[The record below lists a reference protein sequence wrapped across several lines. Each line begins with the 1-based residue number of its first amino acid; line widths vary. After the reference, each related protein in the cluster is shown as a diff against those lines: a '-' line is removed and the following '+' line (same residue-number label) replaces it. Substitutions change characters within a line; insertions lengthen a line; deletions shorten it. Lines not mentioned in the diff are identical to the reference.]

1 MKFIL
6 FCVTLD
12 LSDNL
17 TEMRIVKNS
26 YIYMFFSGHDSQA
39 AVEGRGRGETLSL
52 TLSSIVKIGGTRS
65 VLLGNIFSQDKCV
78 T

>member
-17 TEMRIVKNS
+17 TETCIVKS
-26 YIYMFFSGHDSQA
+26 SVACVSAIVQVKFQQ
-39 AVEGRGRGETLSL
+39 ETFRYFVSTTAYVGWLHL
-52 TLSSIVKIGGTRS
+52 PWDQPNTS
-65 VLLGNIFSQDKCV
+65 V
-78 T
+78 